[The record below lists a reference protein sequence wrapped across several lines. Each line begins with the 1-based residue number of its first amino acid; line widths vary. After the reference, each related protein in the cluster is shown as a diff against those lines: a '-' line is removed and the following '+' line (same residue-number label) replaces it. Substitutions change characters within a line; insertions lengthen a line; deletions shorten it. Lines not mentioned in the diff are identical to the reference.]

1 MRGDRSRM
9 SIRSGVIEG
18 KTYMAR
24 ERLVRTASAWPAD
37 RGRTDEQYATIR
49 AAFKAYRDLRR
60 QCPRPVSASLR
71 IPRKGEYR

>member
-1 MRGDRSRM
+1 M

-24 ERLVRTASAWPAD
+24 ERLVRVASAWPAD
-37 RGRTDEQYATIR
+37 GGRTDEQYAAIR
-49 AAFKAYRDLRR
+49 NALKEYRALRR
-60 QCPRPVSASLR
+60 QCPRPVSAALR